1 MDELMKIPACNST
14 DKPSQLRYIYDKI
27 SVHTRGLASLGVDSK
42 QYGTLLIP
50 VIMARLPQ
58 EVRIQIAR
66 TTKKEIWDISEILD
80 VILHEVEAREVREN
94 VKINSEPRKPPANKY
109 PSSAAS
115 LLL

>member
-27 SVHTRGLASLGVDSK
+27 SVHTRGS
-42 QYGTLLIP
+42 LLIP
-50 VIMARLPQ
+50 VIMAKLPQ

-80 VILHEVEAREVREN
+80 F
-94 VKINSEPRKPPANKY
+94 
-109 PSSAAS
+109 
-115 LLL
+115 